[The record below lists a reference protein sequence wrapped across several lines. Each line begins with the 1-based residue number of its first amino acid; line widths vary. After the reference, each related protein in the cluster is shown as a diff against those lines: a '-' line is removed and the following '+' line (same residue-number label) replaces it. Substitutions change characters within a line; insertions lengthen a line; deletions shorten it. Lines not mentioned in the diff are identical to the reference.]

1 MVTRCRA
8 WLVAVGDELLN
19 GRTVDTNSG
28 FLQRRLAAHGVPV
41 DAVQVVPDRADR
53 IDAALTA
60 APAGAL
66 VILTGGLGPT
76 RDDLTAEAVAAWG
89 GVAMTETVS
98 VADHL
103 RAICAAN
110 GFPYHENM
118 IKQGLLPNG
127 FEALINPLGTA
138 PAMVGDARGRALVL
152 LPGVP
157 QEIRALWPL
166 VVDRLGERG
175 LLGAALPSV
184 LMRTV
189 RFSEPGL
196 ARATESLRARH
207 TDLDWSWWLT
217 RWGVDVQV
225 VASDDADA
233 LPAGLA
239 DKLAA
244 DLGDHVYARDLRG
257 LNEVVQTDLI
267 AAGRTVA
274 VAESCTGGLLGAALT
289 ETAGS
294 SACFVGGA
302 LTYSNEIKIG
312 ALGVSP
318 ATLAAHGAVSL
329 ETARE
334 MAAGCRDRFG
344 SDYALSITGV
354 AGPDG
359 GTPDKPV
366 GTVCLGLAA
375 EDGVFAGC
383 YRFGPHRYRNR
394 ELSVAFA
401 LDALRRSV
409 ARGDD
414 PFTGSGGEVRR

>member
-1 MVTRCRA
+1 MVTRRRA

-28 FLQRRLAAHGVPV
+28 FIQRRLVACGVQV
-41 DAVQVVPDRADR
+41 DAVQVVPDRVDR
-53 IDAALTA
+53 IDAALA
-60 APAGAL
+60 ATPAGAL

-76 RDDLTAEAVAAWG
+76 RDDLTAVAVAAWA
-89 GVAMTETVS
+89 GVTMTETRS

-103 RAICAAN
+103 RALCAAN
-110 GFPYHENM
+110 DFPYRENM
-118 IKQGLLPNG
+118 IKQGMLPDG
-127 FEALINPLGTA
+127 FEALINPMGTA
-138 PAMVGDARGRALVL
+138 PAMVGEARGRTLVL

-166 VVDRLGERG
+166 VADRLEQQG
-175 LLGAALPSV
+175 LLGASLPSV
-184 LMRTV
+184 LLRTA

-196 ARATESLRARH
+196 ARATESLRVEYPG
-207 TDLDWSWWLT
+207 LDWSWWLT
-217 RWGVDVQV
+217 RWGVDVQAV
-225 VASDDADA
+225 VSDGADA

-239 DKLAA
+239 DRLAA
-244 DLGDHVYARDLRG
+244 DLGDRVYARDFRG
-257 LNEVVQTDLI
+257 LNEVVQADLI
-267 AAGRTVA
+267 GAGRTVA

-289 ETAGS
+289 EMAGS

-302 LTYSNEIKIG
+302 LTYSNEIKVA

-318 ATLAAHGAVSL
+318 ATLATHGAVSL
-329 ETARE
+329 DTARE
-334 MAAGCRDRFG
+334 MAVGCRDRFG
-344 SDYALSITGV
+344 SDYALSITGI

-375 EDGVFAGC
+375 VDGVFTGR
-383 YRFGPHRYRNR
+383 YRLGPHRYRNR

-401 LDALRRSV
+401 LDALRRYV
-409 ARGDD
+409 ARSVD
-414 PFTGSGGEVRR
+414 PFAGPDGEVRR